1 MKKLVL
7 VLVAMFPLFC
17 FSQNIIV
24 ANGNNSN
31 TSNNQDQE
39 ECPYRI
45 NGICSTE
52 DIGGVEFE
60 FIFENNY
67 NYLRLTNYNNTTVS
81 VLFDLDYD
89 DVRHFGCYYYTEWED
104 VVIYISRGVKNYVL
118 KSNEEKKIK
127 LCRTTDCDGKPQDES
142 SEFKIIG
149 SIVRKLQ

>member
-7 VLVAMFPLFC
+7 VLVAMFPLLC
-17 FSQNIIV
+17 FSQNIIQV
-24 ANGNNSN
+24 TGNNSN

-81 VLFDLDYD
+81 VLFELDYKATTD
-89 DVRHFGCYYYTEWED
+89 FGCNSDDEKL
-104 VVIYISRGVKNYVL
+104 YISRGVKNYVL
-118 KSNEEKKIK
+118 KSNESKKIK
-127 LCRTTDCDGKPQDES
+127 LSWGKDCYGRIQDNS
-142 SEFKIIG
+142 SNFSING

>member
-7 VLVAMFPLFC
+7 VLVAMFPLLC
-17 FSQNIIV
+17 FSQNIIQV
-24 ANGNNSN
+24 TGNNSN

-60 FIFENNY
+60 FSFIHPY
-67 NYLRLTNYNNTTVS
+67 TYLTLTNYNNTTVS
-81 VLFDLDYD
+81 VLFELDYSG
-89 DVRHFGCYYYTEWED
+89 RFGCNED
-104 VVIYISRGVKNYVL
+104 DRMFYISRGVANYVL
-118 KSNEEKKIK
+118 KSNESKKIK
-127 LCRTTDCDGKPQDES
+127 LSWAKNCYGKIEDNS
-142 SEFKIIG
+142 SNFTIRG

>member
-60 FIFENNY
+60 FIKSKESSSY
-67 NYLRLTNYNNTTVS
+67 VDYYTLSNYNNFTVS
-81 VLFDLDYD
+81 VLVEYKIDGIIYTASNVLQADQKRQFKTPYD
-89 DVRHFGCYYYTEWED
+89 AWRSVC
-104 VVIYISRGVKNYVL
+104 IL
-118 KSNEEKKIK
+118 K
-127 LCRTTDCDGKPQDES
+127 GM
-142 SEFKIIG
+142 
-149 SIVRKLQ
+149 IVRRLQ

>member
-60 FIFENNY
+60 FIRSEKISPLVDY
-67 NYLRLTNYNNTTVS
+67 YTLSNYNNFTVS
-81 VLFDLDYD
+81 VLVEYTIDGIRYTASNVLRANQKRQFKTSDSDY
-89 DVRHFGCYYYTEWED
+89 RSMC
-104 VVIYISRGVKNYVL
+104 VL
-118 KSNEEKKIK
+118 E
-127 LCRTTDCDGKPQDES
+127 GM
-142 SEFKIIG
+142 
-149 SIVRKLQ
+149 IVRRLQ

>member
-7 VLVAMFPLFC
+7 VLVAMFPLLC

-67 NYLRLTNYNNTTVS
+67 NYLRLINYNNTTVS
-81 VLFDLDYD
+81 VLFELDYKATTD
-89 DVRHFGCYYYTEWED
+89 FGCNSEEGRERVLSVRI
-104 VVIYISRGVKNYVL
+104 VVDTDYFESQRMGYKKLVHKMSLSSFLL
-118 KSNEEKKIK
+118 KRIA
-127 LCRTTDCDGKPQDES
+127 
-142 SEFKIIG
+142 
-149 SIVRKLQ
+149 VRK

>member
-7 VLVAMFPLFC
+7 VLVAMFPLLC

-24 ANGNNSN
+24 TNGNNSN

-39 ECPYRI
+39 DCPYRI

-81 VLFDLDYD
+81 VLFELDYIATTY
-89 DVRHFGCYYYTEWED
+89 FGCNYDDE
-104 VVIYISRGVKNYVL
+104 ILYISRGVKNYVL
-118 KSNEEKKIK
+118 KSNESKKIK
-127 LCRTTDCDGKPQDES
+127 LSWGKDCSGRIQDNS
-142 SEFKIIG
+142 SNFSING

>member
-81 VLFDLDYD
+81 VLFELDYQ
-89 DVRHFGCYYYTEWED
+89 HTAYFGANPEL
-104 VVIYISRGVKNYVL
+104 YISRGVKNYVL
-118 KSNEEKKIK
+118 KSNESKKIK
-127 LCRTTDCDGKPQDES
+127 LSWAKDYYGRIQDNS
-142 SEFKIIG
+142 SNFSING

>member
-7 VLVAMFPLFC
+7 VLVAMFPLLC

-24 ANGNNSN
+24 TNGNNSN

-39 ECPYRI
+39 DCPYRI

-60 FIFENNY
+60 FSFIHPY
-67 NYLRLTNYNNTTVS
+67 TYLTLTNYNNTTVS

-89 DVRHFGCYYYTEWED
+89 AKSFGCYYYTEWDD
-104 VVIYISRGVKNYVL
+104 VDVYISRGVKNYVL

-127 LCRTTDCDGKPQDES
+127 LCRTTDCKGKPQDES
-142 SEFKIIG
+142 SKFEIIG